1 MWKSTA
7 TAPFDRNLQLAVID
21 AGGEVHA
28 LVFPC
33 RRVLRGWVNSQT
45 GSPVYVFPTH
55 WREWDGLIEEAP
67 IGEPERDRLSIVQEY
82 ADDLRAIVRKDR
94 DSLS

>member
-7 TAPFDRNLQLAVID
+7 TAPFDRHLQLAVID
-21 AGGEVHA
+21 AAGEVHA

-67 IGEPERDRLSIVQEY
+67 IGEPEPKRLAVVEAY
-82 ADDLRAIVRKDR
+82 ADGLRAIIEKDR
-94 DSLS
+94 DGRD

>member
-7 TAPFDRNLQLAVID
+7 TAPFDRQLQLAVID
-21 AGGEVHA
+21 PVGEVHA

-45 GSPVYVFPTH
+45 GSPVQVFPTH
-55 WREWDGLIEEAP
+55 WREWESLIEEAP
-67 IGEPERDRLSIVQEY
+67 IGEPAPNRLAVDEAYAHESASDHQEGP
-82 ADDLRAIVRKDR
+82 
-94 DSLS
+94 